1 MTVQTPT
8 RPVVAGTGRQ
18 TRRRRRPR
26 LTHWVFVG
34 PGTALFAIFFAYPLV
49 ASLIQSLQSNQDGRN
64 VFVGL
69 QQYQRMLHDPLMA
82 KALLNT
88 GLILVVQVPVMIG
101 LALVLAAV
109 LNSSWRR
116 FRTTLRVAYFLPAVT
131 TLVAY
136 SIVFRVLL
144 KTEGG
149 VVNQL
154 LGAVGLHGIDWLNS
168 PGWARIAL
176 IASITWRWT
185 GYNMVI
191 LLAGLQAVPKELY
204 EAAAVDGAGPVTTFV
219 RVILPELRPVLL
231 FTTVTSTI
239 GTLQLFDENFILTG
253 GGPANATLTP
263 VLYLYRVGFQQ
274 LDFGYAS
281 AIAWVVV
288 LIIGVLSL
296 LQFRFLGRER

>member
-1 MTVQTPT
+1 VTPSA
-8 RPVVAGTGRQ
+8 PP
-18 TRRRRRPR
+18 RRRRIR

-34 PGTALFAIFFAYPLV
+34 PGTVLFIVFFAYPLV
-49 ASLIQSLQSNQDGRN
+49 ASLLQSFESNQGGRN
-64 VFVGL
+64 VFVGF

-88 GLILVVQVPVMIG
+88 GLILVVQVPLMTV
-101 LALVLAAV
+101 LALALAAI

-116 FRTTLRVAYFLPAVT
+116 FRTTLRIAYFLPAVT

-144 KTEGG
+144 KTDGG
-149 VVNQL
+149 AVNQL
-154 LGAVGLHGIDWLNS
+154 LQAVGLHQVDWLNS

-176 IASITWRWT
+176 IGSITWRWT
-185 GYNMVI
+185 GYNMII
-191 LLAGLQAVPKELY
+191 LLAGLQAVPKEMY
-204 EAAAVDGAGPVTTFV
+204 EAAAVDGAGQVATFV
-219 RVILPELRPVLL
+219 RVILPQLRPVLL
-231 FTTVTSTI
+231 FTTITSTI

-253 GGPANATLTP
+253 GGPDNATLTP
-263 VLYLYRVGFQQ
+263 VLYLYKVGFQQ

-288 LIIGVLSL
+288 LIIGIISL
-296 LQFRFLGRER
+296 LQFRLLGREK